1 MSGSAHNPHTS
12 LLALQQQLANKSE
25 LRDTIKGQLSSFPP
39 GHEPPEK
46 VLQVKKL
53 EQEIK
58 DIEAEIDALRAQT
71 DAGAATPV
79 NQGGKAGS
87 AHKAVGSGQFHVD
100 RTDELALL
108 ASILTPQARQRILLL
123 QAPPGFGKSLLLDQ
137 YEDRLLEEKIRYAR
151 IDLSAPGFGVL
162 DFLRYLCD
170 EWGRADFAAC
180 MSAIGQFV
188 VGDGAAERRER
199 IEKLTEVWFQDCKAW
214 LEGKSQAVIIVD
226 AYNVEAAGER
236 TATVDPELRA
246 WLEATFLLQVR
257 RTAGLRLVL
266 AGQQVPPPHGAWE
279 HHCYRHT
286 LEPISDP
293 SDWMEW
299 VRAVGWRI
307 SHEVVSA
314 FCHSTRGHPL
324 QMAMM
329 LQGLAGWE
337 GPR

>member
-1 MSGSAHNPHTS
+1 MSRSVDNRHSSLSA
-12 LLALQQQLANKSE
+12 LEEQLANKNQ
-25 LRDTIKGQLSSFPP
+25 LRDAIKGQLSWFPP
-39 GHEPPEK
+39 GNEPPEK
-46 VLQVKKL
+46 VIQLKQL
-53 EQEIK
+53 EQ
-58 DIEAEIDALRAQT
+58 DITDLEAEIDALPAEETARQE
-71 DAGAATPV
+71 TPTAPSK
-79 NQGGKAGS
+79 QAKRPPEPILGGR
-87 AHKAVGSGQFHVD
+87 FHVD

-108 ASILTPQARQRILLL
+108 ARILAPQARQRILLL

-137 YEDRLLEEKIRYAR
+137 YEDRLLEEKILYAR
-151 IDLSAPGFGVL
+151 VDLSAPGFGVL

-170 EWGRADFAAC
+170 EWGRTDFGRC
-180 MSAIGQFV
+180 VSAMEQFV
-188 VGDGAAERRER
+188 VGGGPTERKER

-214 LEGKSQAVIIVD
+214 LESKSQAVIIVD

-236 TATVDPELRA
+236 TATVDPELCA

-257 RTAGLRLVL
+257 RTPGLRLVL

-279 HHCYRHT
+279 HHCCRHT

-293 SDWMEW
+293 GDWMEW